1 MAKIWS
7 RIRDT
12 IERHG
17 SAGLISVVGAAGSVP
32 REAGARI
39 VLQPDGGFYG
49 SIGGGRLEYEA
60 IAAADAVLKAGRGKA
75 QFRDWPLGP
84 NLGQCCG
91 GMVKTLTETFDA
103 RDLEA
108 VHGLE
113 EAERA
118 GAFVAQSRVGDDG
131 RIIRTFIARSTGDV
145 PLPLV
150 GRGQGWGS
158 DGDAQVFHL
167 ATPLPTLPH
176 KGGGNDFIEHFGEVT
191 TPVLLFGAGHV
202 GRAVVLALAPLPFA
216 VRWID
221 SRPDQFPQHVPPNV
235 ATVHSDAPV
244 QELAHAPGDAL
255 IVVMTHAHPLDFDIT
270 AAALQRESF
279 EFVGLIGSETK
290 RARFVTYAQRI
301 GVTERQLDR
310 LVCPIGVADIHGKEP
325 AVIAAAL
332 AAQLLTV
339 RERTSLPQE
348 SPAVQP
354 A

>member
-7 RIRDT
+7 RIRET
-12 IERHG
+12 IERQG

-32 REAGARI
+32 RETGARI

-60 IAAADAVLKAGRGKA
+60 IAAARSVLAAGRGKA

-91 GMVKTLTETFDA
+91 GTVKTLTETFDVS
-103 RDLEA
+103 DLDA
-108 VHGLE
+108 VRPLE

-118 GAFVAQSRVGDDG
+118 GAFVTHSRTDNEG
-131 RIIRTFIARSTGDV
+131 RIVRAPASVGAAVRDAA
-145 PLPLV
+145 PLASMP
-150 GRGQGWGS
+150 
-158 DGDAQVFHL
+158 F
-167 ATPLPTLPH
+167 T
-176 KGGGNDFIEHFGEVT
+176 EHFGEVT

-221 SRPDQFPQHVPPNV
+221 SRPEEFPQYVPPNV
-235 ATVHSDAPV
+235 VTIQTDAPA
-244 QELAHAPGDAL
+244 QELALAPGDAF

-270 AAALQRESF
+270 AAALQRETF
-279 EFVGLIGSETK
+279 EFVGLIGSDTK
-290 RARFVTYAQRI
+290 RARFVSYAKRI
-301 GVTERQLDR
+301 GVTARALDR
-310 LVCPIGVADIHGKEP
+310 LVCPIGIADIRGKEP

-332 AAQLLTV
+332 AAQLLIV
-339 RERTSLPQE
+339 RERASVPHE